1 MNNSDKIKIEII
13 SEYMYLINNIMAELT
28 CNEETI
34 IKYADLGTVKDGC
47 KKIYSD
53 ECKKIISEILSN
65 YYSVDNTD
73 SIIKYKNI
81 LVSRL
86 ENEYNYKVDKTTEK
100 IAKSWATQ
108 MVINRINSFIR
119 SIETCAKTINE
130 SQN

>member
-34 IKYADLGTVKDGC
+34 IKYTDLGTVRDGC

-65 YYSVDNTD
+65 YYSVDDTNAL
-73 SIIKYKNI
+73 IEYKTI
-81 LVSRL
+81 LISRL
-86 ENEYNYKVDKTTEK
+86 ENEYNYKIDKTTEK

-108 MVINRINSFIR
+108 MVITRINSFVS
-119 SIETCAKTINE
+119 SIEKYTKNINE
-130 SQN
+130 LQN